1 MIWFF
6 FVVSSLFFHSFC
18 SYLGQVEGAFAQWMQ
33 SSSST
38 TSPNLDILPDA
49 EGEGRCVVCTND
61 LEKGALICNESLG
74 GSKTHPQKQQPA
86 VAAVGGNSDSSRC
99 SMVFLGCFVGF
110 VRGFLRISRWKAAF
124 SFESDYHLGSC
135 QGEVLVRLP
144 AAAAVS
150 VSMDAS
156 APAEPSLATLEGWWM
171 RHPRSSIRLAA
182 KLVFQR
188 ETFAPY
194 IEMLYPLEQKSMPLG
209 FGRRKTWDFYHHECE
224 KCFGSKGGFGNGI
237 LKTWK
242 VKACQTGFHG
252 ICSSEPTMRL
262 PHVRL
267 LVRPGYSGLCR
278 ILNPKKAP
286 CLDQEQRLPPKDNQI
301 WCFARAKSRPVALQ
315 LWRWVAYLFWFPPQ
329 WGWKPDPKHRGKW
342 CTKMVHLGPT
352 LAGSWFRCCSWSCK
366 LLPACFDEKSSSK
379 GIRVH
384 CKWSW

>member
-1 MIWFF
+1 MK
-6 FVVSSLFFHSFC
+6 
-18 SYLGQVEGAFAQWMQ
+18 ARFAQWMQ
-33 SSSST
+33 SSSIT

-110 VRGFLRISRWKAAF
+110 VRGFYGFLGEKQLSPLNRI
-124 SFESDYHLGSC
+124 YHLGSC

-194 IEMLYPLEQKSMPLG
+194 IEMLYPLEQIYAPWLWPKEDLRFLPPRMVKSALA
-209 FGRRKTWDFYHHECE
+209 RKEALETAYEDLESEGLSDRIPRDLFLRAHHAAASRAFAGEAWVQRVVQNS
-224 KCFGSKGGFGNGI
+224 KSQKGSMFRSGTAPSPERQPNLMFRQGEVPASRTAALAVGGLSI
-237 LKTWK
+237 LVSTSVRLKT
-242 VKACQTGFHG
+242 
-252 ICSSEPTMRL
+252 
-262 PHVRL
+262 
-267 LVRPGYSGLCR
+267 
-278 ILNPKKAP
+278 
-286 CLDQEQRLPPKDNQI
+286 
-301 WCFARAKSRPVALQ
+301 
-315 LWRWVAYLFWFPPQ
+315 
-329 WGWKPDPKHRGKW
+329 
-342 CTKMVHLGPT
+342 
-352 LAGSWFRCCSWSCK
+352 
-366 LLPACFDEKSSSK
+366 
-379 GIRVH
+379 
-384 CKWSW
+384 